1 MRYVVTGGSGFIGSH
16 LVKALQERG
25 NEIHVIDTISNHKNL
40 NQINNDPQIKY
51 YFADIADP
59 LITQKIIQKND
70 IVIEIA
76 GKKVPNIQSVSDI
89 ITDIRPGTKIKI
101 KIIRNGKPIL
111 IPIVVANRP
120 DYFNKPMR

>member
-1 MRYVVTGGSGFIGSH
+1 MKK
-16 LVKALQERG
+16 L
-25 NEIHVIDTISNHKNL
+25 
-40 NQINNDPQIKY
+40 
-51 YFADIADP
+51 IADGRVIRGWIGIQGKSISP
-59 LITQKIIQKND
+59 VMARLYDITQVNGIIVQEVDPNSPAAKVGIQKND

-120 DYFNKPMR
+120 DYLNKPMR